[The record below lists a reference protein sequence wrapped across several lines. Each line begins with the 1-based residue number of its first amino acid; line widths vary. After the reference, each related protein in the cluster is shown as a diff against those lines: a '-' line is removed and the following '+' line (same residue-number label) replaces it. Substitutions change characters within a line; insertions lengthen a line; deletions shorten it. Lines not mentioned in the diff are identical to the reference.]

1 VTDLEF
7 EAPIGVDV
15 KGETWSCVE
24 VPGAIEFFGSA
35 KSVRVDATVDGQP
48 LPNVGLMPTGSGGL
62 MLSLSAKVRKQ
73 LGKEL
78 GDVVRVGIDRR

>member
-1 VTDLEF
+1 MTDLEF

-35 KSVRVDATVDGQP
+35 KSVRVDATVDGLPQ
-48 LPNVGLMPTGSGGL
+48 PNVGLMPTGSGGL
-62 MLSLSAKVRKQ
+62 MLSLSAKVRTQ
-73 LGKEL
+73 LGKDL
-78 GDVVRVGIDRR
+78 GDVVRVEIDRR

>member
-1 VTDLEF
+1 MTDLEF

-24 VPGAIEFFGSA
+24 VPGAVEFFGSA
-35 KSVRVDATVDGQP
+35 KSVRVDATVDGHP
-48 LPNVGLMPTGSGGL
+48 LANVGLMPTGSGGL

-73 LGKEL
+73 LGKDV
-78 GDVVRVGIDRR
+78 GDVVRVEIDRR

>member
-1 VTDLEF
+1 MTDLEF

-35 KSVRVDATVDGQP
+35 KSVRVDATVDGLP